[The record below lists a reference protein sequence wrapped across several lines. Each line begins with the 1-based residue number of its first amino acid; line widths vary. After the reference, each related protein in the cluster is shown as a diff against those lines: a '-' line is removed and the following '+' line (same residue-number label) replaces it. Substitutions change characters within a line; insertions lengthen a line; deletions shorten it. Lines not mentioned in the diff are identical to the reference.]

1 MSDENLVK
9 AVGAI
14 EEKIGQ
20 KFDQYHQE
28 LEEHGKATAATRE
41 ELKAMAADHADMVK
55 GFPEMQER
63 VKQVEQ
69 ELASGVSLKSGGG
82 KNESWGKQFTGS
94 DSFASFKSGDIAKA
108 SVQVKNTIIGEGG
121 SPQDPQNTLVQAD
134 RLAGIVPGAFRLLN
148 VLDVVPSGA
157 TDSNQIEYT
166 RELAFTNNAAEA
178 AESAAKAQTDL
189 TFELVSDP
197 VRTIAHW
204 IKASKQVL
212 DDASMLESY
221 INRRMAYGVRK
232 RLQTQILK
240 GNGTSPNIV
249 GLDQTGRHTDFTPTS
264 GDTALDSLNRAK
276 YAVIAQDY
284 EPDFIF
290 MNPADWGAIER
301 LKKSNDGYVAGDG
314 AGLTYINGG
323 LQPVVWGVPV
333 IPTNDVASGKFYIGD
348 SNAMQL
354 FMREGVSVQMFEQDD
369 TNVQSNLLTIRAEM
383 RAALAVYLP
392 AAIHYGDLTT

>member
-1 MSDENLVK
+1 MSDETLVK
-9 AVGAI
+9 AVGKL
-14 EEKIGQ
+14 EEKIDQ
-20 KFDQYHQE
+20 KFTQYHQE
-28 LEEHGKATAATRE
+28 LEEHGKATASTRE
-41 ELKAMAADHADMVK
+41 ELKAMATDHADMVK
-55 GFPEMQER
+55 GFPEMSER
-63 VKQVEQ
+63 LKHVEQ
-69 ELASGVSLKSGGG
+69 ELSNGVSLKTGNHQQ
-82 KNESWGKQFTGS
+82 KSWGKEFTDS
-94 DSFASFKSGDIAKA
+94 DAFAEFKNGNLQKA
-108 SVQVKNTIIGEGG
+108 SIQVKNTILGESG
-121 SPQDPQNTLVQAD
+121 SPQEPNDTLTQAD

-148 VLDVVPSGA
+148 VLDVVPTGA

-178 AESAAKAQTDL
+178 AEGTAKGETDL

-197 VRTIAHW
+197 VRTIAHF

-264 GDTALDSLNRAK
+264 GETALDSLNRAK

-284 EPDFIF
+284 EPNFIF

-301 LKKSNDGYVAGDG
+301 LKRSDDGYVAGDG
-314 AGLTYINGG
+314 AGLTYINNG
-323 LQPVVWGVPV
+323 LQPTVWGVPV
-333 IPTNDVASGKFYIGD
+333 IPSNDVASGKFYIGD

-354 FMREGVSVQMFEQDD
+354 FMRDGVSVQMFEQDSD
-369 TNVQSNLLTIRAEM
+369 NVQKNLLTIRAEM

-392 AAIHYGDLTT
+392 AAIHYGDLTV